1 MDELFQKV
9 LLENETLIEKR
20 NKKKSTYTNDE
31 AMIHQKLQDLNE
43 KFDQET
49 LKRKDELELN
59 FKKQKEKLHQDHQK
73 LQDEAKRA
81 LDNEF
86 HQNVSSQKET
96 ILSRI
101 KKYD

>member
-49 LKRKDELELN
+49 QKRKDELELS
-59 FKKQKEKLHQDHQK
+59 FQKQKEKLHQDHQK